1 MEVPS
6 FGMEPHARLDTLLTM
21 RAQNEAGTWE
31 FPSVLEQ
38 GHFPSIKICWPTLN
52 SEHYF
57 RPERVVQA
65 VLNLRVISPFLAMR
79 ESNQSPA
86 FLTVPK
92 GAVVETSYDLDYPGL
107 ARIKL
112 QDQPLFAFIRDL
124 RECAEPVERVERG
137 MAFAAS
143 A

>member
-1 MEVPS
+1 
-6 FGMEPHARLDTLLTM
+6 
-21 RAQNEAGTWE
+21 
-31 FPSVLEQ
+31 
-38 GHFPSIKICWPTLN
+38 
-52 SEHYF
+52 
-57 RPERVVQA
+57 VQA

-92 GAVVETSYDLDYPGL
+92 GAVLETSDELDQPGL

-124 RECAEPVERVERG
+124 RESAEPLDGCVALGAR
-137 MAFAAS
+137 A
-143 A
+143 